1 MAPPTHPDLAKPLR
15 EARDKRRAAYNEASK
30 LFFADARVAHEEAR
44 LAYLA
49 EVKRIKE
56 EWLCAIH

>member
-1 MAPPTHPDLAKPLR
+1 MAPPNHPDLAKSLH
-15 EARDKRRAAYNEASK
+15 EARSKRRAAYNEASK
-30 LFFADARVAHEEAR
+30 LFFVEAKVAHKEAR

-56 EWLCAIH
+56 EWLCEIH